1 MTPADSHETAMRLA
15 LAHVSARAL
24 HVFVS
29 LGIPDLLFDGPRSAA
44 TLAVAT
50 STHELSLLRLLRAAA
65 ALGLVSEAEDAF
77 ELTPIGLA
85 LCSNATRRASAATLM
100 MGSVG
105 MWRAFGEL
113 AYSVRTGEPSY
124 LRDDPTP
131 TYQKLD
137 GDTSPQLTAT
147 MLAFYG
153 GEPEAILDAY
163 DFSKFTTIVDVGG
176 RAGNLLTTI
185 LAATRGPNGVIYDLP
200 VAANQARETIASRG
214 LGERCV
220 FTGGDFFENVP
231 AGVDAYLLSHVVNDW
246 PEEKALRIL
255 RNVRRAIATNGV
267 LLVIEELITA
277 GADSER
283 ARLLDLVSL
292 VSTGGRH
299 RTAEEHADL
308 LQRGGFRLKRIIPTR
323 EPVRLVEAV
332 PV

>member
-1 MTPADSHETAMRLA
+1 MTTDSHEAAMRLA

-44 TLAVAT
+44 TLAAAT
-50 STHELSLLRLLRAAA
+50 STHELSLLRLLRATA
-65 ALGLVSEAEDAF
+65 ALGLVNEANDAF
-77 ELTPIGLA
+77 ALTAIGLA
-85 LCSNATRRASAATLM
+85 LCSNATRRASAATQM

-105 MWRAFGEL
+105 MWRAFGDL
-113 AYSVRTGEPSY
+113 TYSVRTGQPSY

-131 TYQKLD
+131 TYQKLN
-137 GDTSPQLTAT
+137 GDTSPQLTGT

-163 DFSKFTTIVDVGG
+163 DFSRFATIVDAGG

-185 LAATRGPNGVIYDLP
+185 LGATPGPRGVIFDLP
-200 VAANQARETIASRG
+200 VAAKQARDTIAERG
-214 LGERCV
+214 LAERCL
-220 FTGGDFFENVP
+220 FTGGDFFDSVP
-231 AGVDAYLLSHVVNDW
+231 AGADAYILSHVINDW

-255 RNVRRAIATNGV
+255 QNVRRAIAANGV
-267 LLVIEELITA
+267 LLVIEELIGP
-277 GADSER
+277 GAESER

-299 RTAEEHADL
+299 RTAEEHADI
-308 LQRGGFRLKRIIPTR
+308 LQRSGFRLQRIIPTR
-323 EPVRLVEAV
+323 EPVHLVEAV